1 MLESA
6 HILYSLRAVVK
17 YDIADHIGASDVDVT
32 LLAPELALEPNALH
46 RMLRFLSL
54 HGYFS
59 YVGGT
64 MFRESD
70 LTAALRSAPG
80 SRLRSTLVSVG
91 TVDDLVLL
99 SETVRT
105 GESAFSL
112 QRGADFWSWHENH
125 PGDGLSFAQYMEAQV
140 YEVTALATDLTWSGY
155 DLIADMGGG
164 SGQLLATI
172 LAANPSCQGLL
183 VDVPDSAILAR
194 NTLAERGLSN
204 RCDVLSMDFRVEAPA
219 AAMYILSRVLLDWSD
234 EDVHRILAAI
244 RAAAPATGRLRIFES
259 LLDTE
264 GNPRRSL
271 LSDMSMLL
279 TFGSSAGL
287 RSLSEISSLLDGT
300 GWELVDSRLAGSG
313 LTSLEA
319 VAV

>member
-1 MLESA
+1 
-6 HILYSLRAVVK
+6 
-17 YDIADHIGASDVDVT
+17 
-32 LLAPELALEPNALH
+32 
-46 RMLRFLSL
+46 
-54 HGYFS
+54 
-59 YVGGT
+59 
-64 MFRESD
+64 
-70 LTAALRSAPG
+70 
-80 SRLRSTLVSVG
+80 
-91 TVDDLVLL
+91 
-99 SETVRT
+99 
-105 GESAFSL
+105 
-112 QRGADFWSWHENH
+112 
-125 PGDGLSFAQYMEAQV
+125 
-140 YEVTALATDLTWSGY
+140 
-155 DLIADMGGG
+155 
-164 SGQLLATI
+164 
-172 LAANPSCQGLL
+172 
-183 VDVPDSAILAR
+183 
-194 NTLAERGLSN
+194 
-204 RCDVLSMDFRVEAPA
+204 MDFRVEAPA